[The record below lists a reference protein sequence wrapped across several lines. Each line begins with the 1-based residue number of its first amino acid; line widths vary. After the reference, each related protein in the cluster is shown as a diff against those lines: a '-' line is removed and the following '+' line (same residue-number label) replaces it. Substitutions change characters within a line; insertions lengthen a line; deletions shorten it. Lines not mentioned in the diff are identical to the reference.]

1 MNFDLQSY
9 LKDIKS
15 RQNSRYH
22 KSQPRTSID
31 TESLFTDRSD
41 AFSPSHHSHLNHINR
56 QVAVKVIEI
65 QKPYILEDYFPKTYK
80 PTEKFTKSI
89 PLRSSSVLSHNKENL
104 PGQKP
109 CSRAKAKD
117 WGDDSLEKISSRN
130 PLVSFD
136 YRSDTS
142 PSPNLNH
149 NRRQT
154 ADFPQPYKPKKR
166 EPSQSIPLTL
176 CTCILSGKLYR
187 HLRGCRKVEVVVI
200 KGKVTKKLSVLE
212 ACIKIQRQVRK
223 HFKDRRSALKDSID
237 FPFFVDVSKCRPKQ
251 FMSSVL
257 ESYSFSKDSESL
269 IGDFESDRFMDRII
283 PGQVFLKNFPNESEE
298 SIDFELSNTF
308 K

>member
-15 RQNSRYH
+15 RQICRYN
-22 KSQPRTSID
+22 KSQNHSSID

-41 AFSPSHHSHLNHINR
+41 TCNPSHYSNLNYLDR
-56 QVAVKVIEI
+56 PVAVKVIEI
-65 QKPYILEDYFPKTYK
+65 HKPYIVEDFFPKTYK
-80 PTEKFTKSI
+80 PPEKYTKHTFQ
-89 PLRSSSVLSHNKENL
+89 RSSSVLSNKENL
-104 PGQKP
+104 PSQKH
-109 CSRAKAKD
+109 CSRTKPKD
-117 WGDDSLEKISSRN
+117 WRDNSLEKISSRN

-154 ADFPQPYKPKKR
+154 ADFPQPYRPKEK
-166 EPSQSIPLTL
+166 SQSIPLTL

-187 HLRGCRKVEVVVI
+187 HLRGCKKVEVVVT
-200 KGKVTKKLSVLE
+200 KGKVTKKFSVLE
-212 ACIKIQRQVRK
+212 ACIRIQRQVRK
-223 HFKDRRSALKDSID
+223 YLVVRRSTVKDSID
-237 FPFFVDVSKCRPKQ
+237 FPFFVDISKCRPKK

-257 ESYSFSKDSESL
+257 ESYSFSKDSESI
-269 IGDFESDRFMDRII
+269 IGDFESDRFMDRIM
-283 PGQVFLKNFPNESEE
+283 PGEGFRDFHSEFEE